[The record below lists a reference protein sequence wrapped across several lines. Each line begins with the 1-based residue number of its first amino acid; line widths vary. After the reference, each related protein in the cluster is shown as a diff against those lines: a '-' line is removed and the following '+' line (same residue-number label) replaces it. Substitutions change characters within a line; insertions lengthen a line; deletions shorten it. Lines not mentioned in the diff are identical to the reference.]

1 MNQSVLGALG
11 ASLCLL
17 FAAPLAT
24 NALAGDAS
32 SNAQASITVIGKSP
46 LTCVD
51 CEAPSAMS
59 ITLCHSTTVTL
70 TIGSSQIGSFGTGHS
85 SSACV
90 TAPSVAPGQ
99 CVWFEYHYTCTR
111 GGFFGTWNCTPVG
124 ANTVVGDNPFC

>member
-11 ASLCLL
+11 AALCLA
-17 FAAPLAT
+17 FAAPLAPS
-24 NALAGDAS
+24 ALAGSPGAS
-32 SNAQASITVIGKSP
+32 GQASITVIGKSP

-51 CEAPSAMS
+51 CEAPSALS
-59 ITLCHSTTVTL
+59 ITLCHSTTTTL
-70 TIGSSQIGSFGTGHS
+70 TIGSTQIGTFGTGHS

-99 CVWFEYHYTCTR
+99 CVWFEYHFTCVR
-111 GGFFGTWNCTPVG
+111 AGFFGTWSCTPIG